1 MLKTLKIT
9 SSSFTTAGVKEL
21 NEDSAAIE
29 LPSDAYLLSSKGV
42 VACVADGVSS
52 AEAGREASNTAVS
65 RFIEEYFQTPDT
77 WSVSRCGEKI
87 LSTLNLRLY
96 RKSHEF
102 VTSTKGYLCTF
113 SAIVVKSRTAHFF
126 HVGDSRIY
134 KLSKQEDAVSFV
146 RRMAQGR
153 LDIARDEQRRRAEN
167 LPTSNT
173 ATDLAGVFGQEHGG
187 GSARPPRET
196 NIATDHPLVIE
207 LEQLCERV
215 GFGSIRTLDI
225 DGLQSAIDEL
235 GAFEN
240 ARSGERR
247 SLFDE
252 IDALTA
258 ELVKR
263 YKDGG
268 ANVDALLNDES

>member
-1 MLKTLKIT
+1 M
-9 SSSFTTAGVKEL
+9 
-21 NEDSAAIE
+21 
-29 LPSDAYLLSSKGV
+29 
-42 VACVADGVSS
+42 
-52 AEAGREASNTAVS
+52 SN
-65 RFIEEYFQTPDT
+65 
-77 WSVSRCGEKI
+77 
-87 LSTLNLRLY
+87 
-96 RKSHEF
+96 
-102 VTSTKGYLCTF
+102 F
-113 SAIVVKSRTAHFF
+113 SALDLAGIRSARTA
-126 HVGDSRIY
+126 
-134 KLSKQEDAVSFV
+134 LQAQEDAVSFV

-196 NIATDHPLVIE
+196 NIATDHPLVVE

-215 GFGSIRTLDI
+215 GFGSIRTLDVE
-225 DGLQSAIDEL
+225 GLQRAIDEL

-247 SLFDE
+247 SLFDQ

-263 YKDGG
+263 YKDDG
-268 ANVDALLNDES
+268 ANIDALLNDES